1 MVIELVPVTLEPVEL
16 KPVELLQTG
25 AAPGGGAPAVRI
37 AGVSETGLV
46 YDSDLIRLDV
56 SGGAHTQTLNMNLQ
70 GPASWETV
78 KPSSDYPAKSGFAHL
93 EPLDLLA
100 EAQDPLP

>member
-56 SGGAHTQTLNMNLQ
+56 SGGAHTQTLNMNLPLKQ
-70 GPASWETV
+70 CWV
-78 KPSSDYPAKSGFAHL
+78 KNSTILLLKVIFLACKHL
-93 EPLDLLA
+93 TI
-100 EAQDPLP
+100 